1 MTHANSISDT
11 MQMFDHQHIIKLL
24 GICCQQVGAPVWI
37 VMEWARHGE
46 LRAYLQSN
54 RDR

>member
-1 MTHANSISDT
+1 
-11 MQMFDHQHIIKLL
+11 MQMFDHQHIIKLI
-24 GICCQQVGAPVWI
+24 GICSSSSGQQHLGSPVWI

-54 RDR
+54 RDREEDNV